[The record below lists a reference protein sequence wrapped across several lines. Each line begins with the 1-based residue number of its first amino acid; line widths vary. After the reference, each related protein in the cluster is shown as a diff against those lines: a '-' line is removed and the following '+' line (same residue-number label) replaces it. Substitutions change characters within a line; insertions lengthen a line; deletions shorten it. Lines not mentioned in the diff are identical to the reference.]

1 MKKQATFLA
10 FLLGIIAVVSI
21 NATVERINA
30 EPIYYNS
37 FDEDVTDALR
47 EGMEKFKEE
56 YKKLNLSNDN
66 FYVILSEC
74 NDEKIIMISYLSCPN
89 CDMTK
94 LVERT
99 NRFMKISNRLMLP
112 VVFNIDLK
120 NSSLFASADGNGTRI
135 TEKRS
140 GYAVV
145 LDFENKVIDTGFRD
159 L

>member
-37 FDEDVTDALR
+37 FDDDVTDALK
-47 EGMEKFKEE
+47 EGIEKFKDE
-56 YKKLNLSNDN
+56 YKAKNLSNDN

-74 NDEKIIMISYLSCPN
+74 NGEKTIMISYLICTN
-89 CDMTK
+89 CDMYK
-94 LVERT
+94 LVEST

-112 VVFNIDLK
+112 VVFNIDL
-120 NSSLFASADGNGTRI
+120 NHSSVFASADGDIRI
-135 TEKRS
+135 KEKRS

-145 LDFENKVIDTGFRD
+145 LDFDNKVIDSGFRD